1 MGLDDYKFVIYRNQP
16 TGWVAEVPSIPGCYA
31 LMPTR
36 AEALLELEHV
46 FGMIE
51 SEFRDRGEPL
61 PVDTTEIVRA

>member
-1 MGLDDYKFVIYRNQP
+1 MGLDDYKVVIYRNQP
-16 TGWVAEVPSIPGCYA
+16 NGWVAEVPSIPGCYA
-31 LMPTR
+31 LMPSR

-46 FGMIE
+46 FAMIE